1 MLPKYRHIMSGRV
14 SCIYTITF
22 KSFQIMLVQY
32 VNNKTD
38 RSDGRPGQPNGI
50 TLFQQYEVYDIQG
63 DKFVLLNDENKLSR
77 YSQNRFVVVDEKKVP
92 ELNHT
97 RINELTHPLRMEIKR
112 LREVIE
118 KQAEF

>member
-1 MLPKYRHIMSGRV
+1 MSGRV
-14 SCIYTITF
+14 LCIYTITF

-50 TLFQQYEVYDIQG
+50 TLFQQYEVYEIQG